1 MAIAR
6 CYSVI
11 MLSAGL
17 VLAAGDSARAAATDW
32 VGDGHV
38 AVRLITATD
47 SVAAASTLD
56 AGLEFRLAKGWHGYW
71 RTPGDAGVAPVI
83 DWSGSENVARG
94 EVAWPAPH
102 RLVID
107 NLQNSIYENHVI
119 LPVKLFLERAGAPVR
134 IQVSLAYGAC
144 SEVCV
149 PYQAELTLRLPLGA
163 GAVSAE
169 AAAINLAQKAVPGTA
184 AASGINVTRTQIAG
198 TTSEPLLVVELRS
211 EDRPFVRPDL
221 FVEGAGDGIPAA
233 PAVDLQDGG
242 RVARL
247 SVRLPKSLSSDHPLV
262 LTLTDGDDRAAEFRV
277 NAR

>member
-6 CYSVI
+6 FYSVI
-11 MLSAGL
+11 MLSAGP
-17 VLAAGDSARAAATDW
+17 VLAAGGVAHAAATDW
-32 VGDGHV
+32 VGDTHV
-38 AVRLITATD
+38 AVRLITATN
-47 SVAAASTLD
+47 SLGAASTVD
-56 AGLEFRLAKGWHGYW
+56 AGLEFRLARGWHGYW

-83 DWSGSENVARG
+83 DWSASGNVAHG

-119 LPVKLFLERAGAPVR
+119 LPVKLFLERPGAPVQ
-134 IQVSLAYGAC
+134 IEVSIAYGAC

-169 AAAINLAQKAVPGTA
+169 AAAINLAQKAVPGTT
-184 AASGINVTRTQIAG
+184 AASGINVTRTRIAG
-198 TTSEPLLVVELRS
+198 TPSEPILVVDLRS

-221 FVEGAGDGIPAA
+221 FVEGAGNGIPAA

-242 RVARL
+242 RAASL
-247 SVRLPKSLSSDHPLV
+247 SVRLPKLLPSDRPLI
-262 LTLTDGDDRAAEFRV
+262 LTLTDGDRAAEFQV